1 MFNLSL
7 NLLFTLLEFS
17 FFFTN
22 YAIFLKL
29 CDRMRFEAKCV
40 KSHHRI
46 ILEGLYCKSPGGAYF
61 FQALLRGG
69 LFNLAKGIT
78 GRKNTVVRDRAELR
92 VVQVIVNS
100 M

>member
-17 FFFTN
+17 FFLRIMRFSS
-22 YAIFLKL
+22 KL

-40 KSHHRI
+40 KSQHRI

-69 LFNLAKGIT
+69 LFNLAKCISS
-78 GRKNTVVRDRAELR
+78 RKNTVVRDRTDLH
-92 VVQVIVNS
+92 VVQVIISS